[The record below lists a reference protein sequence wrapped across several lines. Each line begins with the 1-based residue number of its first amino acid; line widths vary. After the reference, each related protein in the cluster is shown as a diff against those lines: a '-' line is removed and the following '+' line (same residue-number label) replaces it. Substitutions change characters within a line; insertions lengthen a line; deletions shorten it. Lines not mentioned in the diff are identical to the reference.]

1 VALSEWGVLPLE
13 YFLYN
18 SIMSSRLKADPVST
32 TIDLITPIW
41 ERVLQRASI
50 FPDDNFFDLGGTPA
64 LASRLFPQIGKACG
78 RHLTPLMI
86 YRAPTI
92 RMLATLLE
100 ELDTPRFPAL
110 ILLKPGSA
118 GPPVFLA
125 HGLGS
130 SVMEFFPL
138 IEQLHL
144 RHPIYGMQAK
154 GTDGVD
160 EPCDRVEDA
169 AVFFLNAIKQ
179 LQPHGPYFLIGYSLG
194 GLITLEMARRL
205 TAEGETVAL
214 LVMMEAFPHARYL
227 PLGQFVGVAIRKSR
241 RHLSTLLQLPL
252 TDAAAYIKRRV
263 KNVFPQPQQRRKH
276 ALPDSDLAKERE
288 YDSREQEEDRSRDR
302 PRFVRHLLRDMDWL
316 AIARYRP
323 YFYSGKI
330 KFIRAKEIL
339 HLPDNPAA
347 VWANLAG
354 TFEVETVS
362 GDHFGILTTHCEQL
376 AAVISRLVR
385 EASPEE

>member
-1 VALSEWGVLPLE
+1 
-13 YFLYN
+13 
-18 SIMSSRLKADPVST
+18 MSSRLKPDPVST

-41 ERVLQRASI
+41 QRVLQRGSI

-86 YRAPTI
+86 YRAPTV
-92 RMLATLLE
+92 RMLAALLE
-100 ELDTPRFPAL
+100 ELDTPRFPSL
-110 ILLKPGSA
+110 ILLKAGDT

-144 RHPIYGMQAK
+144 GRPIYGMQAK

-169 AVFFLNAIKQ
+169 AGFFLDAIKE
-179 LQPHGPYFLIGYSLG
+179 LQPHGPYFFIGYSLG
-194 GLITLEMARRL
+194 GLVTLEMARRL

-252 TDAAAYIKRRV
+252 TDAASYIRRRV
-263 KNVFPQPQQRRKH
+263 KNVFPQPQRRKGG
-276 ALPDSDLAKERE
+276 LPDSGPAGGRE
-288 YDSREQEEDRSRDR
+288 YASEDQGEDRLRDR

-323 YFYSGKI
+323 HFYSGKI

-339 HLPDNPAA
+339 HLPDDPAA
-347 VWANLAG
+347 VWAKLAG
-354 TFEVETVS
+354 TFELETVP

-376 AAVISRLVR
+376 AAVISRYVR

>member
-1 VALSEWGVLPLE
+1 
-13 YFLYN
+13 
-18 SIMSSRLKADPVST
+18 MSSRLKPDPVTT

-41 ERVLQRASI
+41 QRVLQRASI
-50 FPDDNFFDLGGTPA
+50 RPDDDFFELGGTPA

-92 RMLATLLE
+92 RMLAALLE
-100 ELDTPRFPAL
+100 ELDTPRFPPL
-110 ILLKPGSA
+110 ILLKPGGA

-138 IEQLHL
+138 IEQLHM
-144 RHPIYGMQAK
+144 RQPIYGLQAK

-169 AVFFLNAIKQ
+169 AGFFLDAIKQ

-227 PLGQFVGVAIRKSR
+227 PLEQFFGVAIRKSR

-252 TDAAAYIKRRV
+252 TDAASYIKRRV
-263 KNVFPQPQQRRKH
+263 KNVFPQPQRPRR
-276 ALPDSDLAKERE
+276 ALPDSDPAGERE
-288 YDSREQEEDRSRDR
+288 SDSREQEEDRLRDR

-323 YFYSGKI
+323 HFYSGKI

-354 TFEVETVS
+354 TFEVETVP

-376 AAVISRLVR
+376 AAVISRYVR
-385 EASPEE
+385 EASPGE